1 MFQNNYM
8 KSISTTLL
16 LFFSLLGISQETPE
30 LFLAEIT
37 SNFPNVRDLA
47 ISPNGNEMMF
57 TAQSVLGNLSA
68 IVISKKTN
76 NSWSTPEVASF
87 SGQFFDLEPFY
98 SNDGLKLYFVS
109 TRPLS
114 NETLEPKDFDIWFV
128 ERQTLNEGWS
138 EPINMGSPINTKH
151 GEFYPSIANNGN
163 FYFTRDHPDLK
174 TKDDIYVSEFKN
186 ETYQTP
192 EKLSLSINTEGYEYN
207 AFIAPDESYLLFG
220 SYNRKDGF
228 GSGDLYI
235 SFKTEDQWTV
245 AKNLGDNI
253 NSDKMDYCPF
263 VDTKTNTLY
272 FTSKRDN
279 TKVQQEKPLTT
290 EELITELNKAD
301 NGSSRLYQVSIDEFM
316 KQ

>member
-1 MFQNNYM
+1 M

-16 LFFSLLGISQETPE
+16 FFFSFLGISQEAPE
-30 LFLAEIT
+30 LFLAEFI

-57 TAQSVLGNLSA
+57 TAQSVMGNLSA

-76 NSWSTPEVASF
+76 NSWSTPKVASF

-128 ERQTLNEGWS
+128 ERHTLSDTWS
-138 EPINMGSPINTKH
+138 EPINLGFPINTEH

-163 FYFTRDHPDLK
+163 FYFTRDNPDLK

-186 ETYQTP
+186 GAYQTP
-192 EKLSLSINTEGYEYN
+192 VKLSHAINSDGYEYN
-207 AFIAPDESYLLFG
+207 AFIAPDESYLVFG

-235 SFKTEDQWTV
+235 SFKKDNHWTV
-245 AKNLGDNI
+245 AKNLGGI
-253 NSDKMDYCPF
+253 VNSDKMDYCPF

-279 TKVQQEKPLTT
+279 TKINQEKPLTT
-290 EELITELNKAD
+290 EELVSELNKAD
-301 NGSSRLYQVSIDEFM
+301 NGSSRLYRFLL
-316 KQ
+316 KNY